1 MTRIF
6 VWAALLMAIPFVS
19 PLQALDPQERLS
31 DPALEA
37 RAKEIGQG
45 LRCLVCQNESIE
57 DSNADLARDLR
68 RIVRE
73 RVMAGDSDNTIFDYV
88 VSRYGEFVLLTPPL
102 RAGTLALW
110 FGPSILLVGA
120 FAWLMLRRGTQLSP
134 QPLSEEESDT
144 LNQLLENERR

>member
-6 VWAALLMAIPFVS
+6 LSAALLMAIAFVS
-19 PLQALDPQERLS
+19 PLQAIEPQERLT

-37 RAKEIGQG
+37 RAKEIGQE

-68 RIVRE
+68 RLVRE

-102 RAGTLALW
+102 RTGTLALW
-110 FGPSILLVGA
+110 FGPSLLLAGA
-120 FAWLMLRRGTQLSP
+120 FVWLLLRRRPQPSP
-134 QPLSEEESDT
+134 KPLSEEESKV

>member
-6 VWAALLMAIPFVS
+6 LSAALLMAIAFVS
-19 PLQALDPQERLS
+19 PLRAIEPQERLT

-37 RAKEIGQG
+37 RAKEIGQE

-68 RIVRE
+68 RLVRE

-102 RAGTLALW
+102 RTGTLALW
-110 FGPSILLVGA
+110 FGPSLLLAGA
-120 FAWLMLRRGTQLSP
+120 FVWLLLRRRPQPSP
-134 QPLSEEESDT
+134 KPLSEEESKV

>member
-102 RAGTLALW
+102 RTGTLALW

>member
-6 VWAALLMAIPFVS
+6 LSAALLMAIAFVS
-19 PLQALDPQERLS
+19 PLQAIEPQERLS

-37 RAKEIGQG
+37 RAKEIGQE

-68 RIVRE
+68 RLVRE

-102 RAGTLALW
+102 RTGTLALW
-110 FGPSILLVGA
+110 FGPSLLLAGA
-120 FAWLMLRRGTQLSP
+120 FVWLLLRRRPQPSP
-134 QPLSEEESDT
+134 KPLSEEESKV

>member
-6 VWAALLMAIPFVS
+6 LSVVLLMAIAFIS
-19 PLQALDPQERLS
+19 PLQAIEPQERLT

-37 RAKEIGQG
+37 RAKEIGQE

-68 RIVRE
+68 RLVRE
-73 RVMAGDSDNTIFDYV
+73 RVMAGDSDNDIFDYV
-88 VSRYGEFVLLTPPL
+88 VSRYGEFVLLAPPL
-102 RAGTLALW
+102 RTGTLALW
-110 FGPSILLVGA
+110 FGPFLLPVGA
-120 FAWLMLRRGTQLSP
+120 FAWLLLRRRSQPSP
-134 QPLSEEESDT
+134 KPLSAEESKV